1 MSKTEPVIS
10 MYPRIIEY
18 LGYYPFPD
26 PQVLG
31 ERLISI
37 RRHQGLSRKRLA
49 EMIGIDEGTVLRIE
63 RGKSLPHG
71 ACGAQ
76 TKKFIETISVLER

>member
-1 MSKTEPVIS
+1 
-10 MYPRIIEY
+10 
-18 LGYYPFPD
+18 
-26 PQVLG
+26 
-31 ERLISI
+31 
-37 RRHQGLSRKRLA
+37 
-49 EMIGIDEGTVLRIE
+49 MIGIDEGTVLRIE